1 VTLADSTKHTKKKPM
16 MRQEYKHSL
25 VQSPFM
31 TSGEETYWAYSV
43 NPGARYCIGF
53 MRQFCIVLVYA
64 L

>member
-1 VTLADSTKHTKKKPM
+1 M